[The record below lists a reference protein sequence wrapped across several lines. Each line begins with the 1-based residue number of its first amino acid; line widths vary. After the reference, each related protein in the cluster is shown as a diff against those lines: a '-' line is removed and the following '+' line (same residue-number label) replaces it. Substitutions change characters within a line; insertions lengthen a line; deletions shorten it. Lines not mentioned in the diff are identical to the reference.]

1 MKFSDGNYL
10 ENYLKLSW
18 NAGEEIYWVTKFTGW
33 AVHCVKLKR
42 FSLTRFLWIF
52 LACACVVFVC
62 YVCLELSKRM
72 KTETRIVWAVCGVCV
87 FSFLVFTRMKVKL
100 LKSSINYF
108 TPIGWPPVLAKSG
121 VSLMVKICHNE
132 SRLFWIA
139 PDRICGLNHS

>member
-1 MKFSDGNYL
+1 MKCRWRNILGN
-10 ENYLKLSW
+10 EIHWLSSTLCK
-18 NAGEEIYWVTKFTGW
+18 IKKIFT
-33 AVHCVKLKR
+33 HKISLNIPCMCLCSFCMLCVSGT
-42 FSLTRFLWIF
+42 F
-52 LACACVVFVC
+52 
-62 YVCLELSKRM
+62 KRM